1 MKGYNIDEEL
11 IIGINTPKKK
21 EASNKKLASN
31 KKKVKKKNTINSTK
45 VKLVVRCTSLIILSI
60 LLLIFLMISPI
71 FNITNIEVEGN
82 TLLSKEK
89 VISLSE
95 IQIGENIFRINDRK
109 VKEKLKSNAYI
120 ESIQIQRKFPSDIN
134 IIVDERSIRYMIEY
148 ADGYVYINSQGYMMD
163 ISNER
168 KEVPILIGYSTDINN
183 IAIGNRLNIEDLN
196 KLQVENDIIEVSN
209 SNEIT

>member
-89 VISLSE
+89 LLVC
-95 IQIGENIFRINDRK
+95 QKFR
-109 VKEKLKSNAYI
+109 L
-120 ESIQIQRKFPSDIN
+120 
-134 IIVDERSIRYMIEY
+134 ERTYLE
-148 ADGYVYINSQGYMMD
+148 
-163 ISNER
+163 
-168 KEVPILIGYSTDINN
+168 
-183 IAIGNRLNIEDLN
+183 
-196 KLQVENDIIEVSN
+196 
-209 SNEIT
+209 

>member
-1 MKGYNIDEEL
+1 M
-11 IIGINTPKKK
+11 
-21 EASNKKLASN
+21 
-31 KKKVKKKNTINSTK
+31 
-45 VKLVVRCTSLIILSI
+45 
-60 LLLIFLMISPI
+60 
-71 FNITNIEVEGN
+71 
-82 TLLSKEK
+82 
-89 VISLSE
+89 SE

-196 KLQVENDIIEVSN
+196 KLQVANDIIEVSN
-209 SNEIT
+209 SNEITSLITKIYISNEENYTLILESQAKTIYLGDCSDLNTRIARAKAVLEQTEGKEGEIFIDGNTATQNPRFREKIY